1 MRPDR
6 PERPLSR
13 PPRGDIESHN
23 PAGAHWDA
31 AASPSAM
38 DRPFT
43 HQPGATPGMPDEGAL
58 LAGLRARDDAAYERL
73 VRAYGGRML
82 AVAQRLL
89 GNAEEARDTVQEA
102 FISAFRSIDRFEGG
116 SRVSTWLHRIVVNA
130 ALMKLRGRRRAHEE
144 SIDDLLP
151 TFLDDGHQARPAR
164 EWKEDVHVS
173 LERREV
179 RDAVRG
185 AIDRL
190 PETYRTVLLLRDIE
204 EMDTEE
210 VARLLEI
217 TPNAV
222 KIRLHRAR
230 QALRTLL
237 DPYFTAGG
245 RA

>member
-1 MRPDR
+1 MDR
-6 PERPLSR
+6 SAPQ
-13 PPRGDIESHN
+13 
-23 PAGAHWDA
+23 PAGAA
-31 AASPSAM
+31 
-38 DRPFT
+38 
-43 HQPGATPGMPDEGAL
+43 PGAPDDGPL

-82 AVAQRLL
+82 AVAQRFLR
-89 GNAEEARDTVQEA
+89 NDEEARDAVQEA

-116 SRVSTWLHRIVVNA
+116 ARLSTWLHRIVVNA
-130 ALMKLRGRRRAHEE
+130 SLMKLRGRRRTHEE
-144 SIDDLLP
+144 PIEDLLP
-151 TFLDDGHQARPAR
+151 TFLEDGHQARPAQ
-164 EWKEDVHVS
+164 EWKENVHAS

-190 PETYRTVLLLRDIE
+190 PETYRTVLMLRDIE

-210 VARLLEI
+210 VARLLAV

-237 DPYFTAGG
+237 DPYFSAGG